1 MVIKWK
7 NILNRGNKTDRAPAP
22 AACPAGGRLRAA
34 AGLTA
39 FLLGISLLLAGGL
52 GQYGWWSTEL
62 GARWARDSLEE
73 DWQDTAAFRTIIC
86 NWLDACLT
94 AGTWEYTSG
103 GDYGKELLDGL
114 EGDKNLLYAVARR
127 GSVLYTNTSDGG
139 FLSSGQPPEGYR
151 FALRCEDGMVSITQD
166 GRELDVYG
174 DGWYTEDDLWFVP
187 GYENFPMDAD
197 ARNIQVYLAA
207 ASDPK
212 PMVYGNYLGSGADIC
227 TSQLYDLVQNLAQYR
242 RELLTE
248 WGMLGG
254 GALLLALALVLRR
267 DKARADRFLARGTGR
282 IWFEVKV
289 LLALLAL
296 LLLPWGELSSWSSET
311 PVASY
316 TAASSTA
323 SSGSAQW
330 DTGCM
335 ERGKGRTCS
344 SISFRRWAPVP
355 PPLFWPSWLCTCWY
369 STTCGTTGRHG
380 GTECWGCWPPG
391 SWSSLSR
398 SGSAAPPAWSPCPV
412 CC

>member
-1 MVIKWK
+1 MVH
-7 NILNRGNKTDRAPAP
+7 G
-22 AACPAGGRLRAA
+22 AGR
-34 AGLTA
+34 
-39 FLLGISLLLAGGL
+39 
-52 GQYGWWSTEL
+52 
-62 GARWARDSLEE
+62 RWARDSLEE

-254 GALLLALALVLRR
+254 GALLLALALVLRPGPR
-267 DKARADRFLARGTGR
+267 PGR
-282 IWFEVKV
+282 
-289 LLALLAL
+289 
-296 LLLPWGELSSWSSET
+296 
-311 PVASY
+311 
-316 TAASSTA
+316 TA
-323 SSGSAQW
+323 SWPGGPAGSGSRSRCSW
-330 DTGCM
+330 PFW
-335 ERGKGRTCS
+335 RCS
-344 SISFRRWAPVP
+344 SSP
-355 PPLFWPSWLCTCWY
+355 
-369 STTCGTTGRHG
+369 G
-380 GTECWGCWPPG
+380 G
-391 SWSSLSR
+391 S
-398 SGSAAPPAWSPCPV
+398 
-412 CC
+412 